1 MAQFRGLIITNRGQ
15 VSRLGHKTTGLRL
28 TANGWN
34 VGCEVHLEH
43 VDGVDT
49 ITVYKT
55 GGSNGRAEV
64 DPIARYTKENGQG
77 RHSFLKNEPP
87 TWVCSDCLYE
97 HDNETDAEQCC
108 EARRKEAAETR

>member
-49 ITVYKT
+49 ITVYKK
-55 GGSNGRAEV
+55 GGSSGRASFAPWHVRAAPGSPHRFILRHKQHCE
-64 DPIARYTKENGQG
+64 DWQRIPMRNGSSNIFSKQNYSTL
-77 RHSFLKNEPP
+77 R
-87 TWVCSDCLYE
+87 
-97 HDNETDAEQCC
+97 
-108 EARRKEAAETR
+108 